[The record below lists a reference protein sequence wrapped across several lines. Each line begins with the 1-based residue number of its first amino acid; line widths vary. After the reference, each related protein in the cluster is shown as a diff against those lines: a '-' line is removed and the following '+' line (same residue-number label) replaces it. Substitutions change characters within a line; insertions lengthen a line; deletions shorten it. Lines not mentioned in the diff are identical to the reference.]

1 MTDSE
6 KSADE
11 KVIPKEEVKVTQAK
25 VQWTRD
31 IHCRLNKKH
40 TTVGRWNRPEP
51 SQATE

>member
-25 VQWTRD
+25 ASVDER
-31 IHCRLNKKH
+31 HSLSL
-40 TTVGRWNRPEP
+40 E
-51 SQATE
+51 